1 MITLEESGLTSDQY
15 NALREAS
22 SGATWSV
29 TAHKY
34 NLDFSEDGD
43 DQGRSNFTP
52 DFDAIACGDFLFRTV
67 TDNFMEVFNPASSV
81 WVQVTAYTGMG
92 TASSIDS
99 DGAQMVIDDD
109 DLFVFIAQSSG
120 IWMQHSSDLGNTFSS
135 WSHVTS
141 DAHVNK
147 IAVVNKDRVHY
158 TVEDTT
164 KHIFNM
170 RVAKHDGS
178 WASTNSDINYTYPFS
193 NFCAAELPD
202 GSDMIVAATQVPG
215 VTTVKLVVNVPTSYI
230 KQQGGIIAFKYSNA
244 WWGDHYDV
252 DVVDELT
259 AYRFRDRIKLTQF
272 SDRVAL
278 TCYSSDGTQLFPY
291 TVYRIYTTVDGKHW
305 SKGNALPLPE
315 DPGSSGVKLCQ
326 LGDYVYAVER
336 SRTYKSLMTLQLG
349 FSPDVCQL
357 EIPHRRIN
365 QLSVSEGDMMQG
377 SLTLSNED
385 GWLDDNEIISRHC
398 RTLLVFKMGYWVDSE
413 NIKVQ
418 TNIAELDTYDMSH
431 TLPRHMVKLT
441 FRDFLAWMTD
451 INSAERPYYWDSQ
464 LLGGDNFV
472 DTSDDKY
479 GGLRHLEPQ
488 SGSFTSE
495 GSNLNLTSN
504 NEEGVGF
511 STFSLY
517 LWNGITQCKFALSTV
532 SNGEYAGVTFRSGD
546 KDNLWAAIYDQTTD
560 KINLVERSGGTS
572 TTRVSSATLSW
583 ASTPTT
589 FRYIQAEFRYAHI
602 IIRTS
607 NDGLT
612 WTDRIDHLMAIRLPD
627 PSSDFEPLTTG
638 NKERG
643 YVGFIGK
650 GFAPAEVDS
659 WPSEPGPY
667 DPPVFPPFDPP
678 YFPPYDPG
686 YVPYVPDV
694 YVPSTYTSTEGDSVI
709 ISGKSGIRTDSV
721 NNKVYASLD
730 YTVATPVE
738 FEITPPDWFTTIEMA
753 TIDKSVQLS
762 RRAYVVGTNGTDS
775 RIATTEDA
783 YQDPPVWTMGD
794 VITGEYN
801 KIISTLG
808 IAGLVHV
815 QGVSAS
821 GAASAGFTVFNLELG
836 TITNTGFT
844 IDGQPYYDLEAEVV
858 PAFGGYA
865 VLMATS
871 GDEECCTVTDIA
883 IIGGTQN
890 LGGSAWW
897 LCGESFSG
905 PLTSP
910 PHSSSFINTIVGNNI
925 RAFRFTSTTP
935 VTYRVTLDSDC
946 SNDDIN
952 NIDLPTLSLADGQP
966 FGDYGFFNGTGW
978 ETSRGDG
985 ISGVRTSPEAPEGY
999 GALILDIVL
1008 PAETT
1013 VNLVEVDIS
1022 GAPAITA
1029 RFGNPDV
1036 YTGYENF
1043 SALVG
1048 STWKLVPGIT
1058 ATGSTF
1064 RIFFESLTAGTP
1076 LVVTAIRLTAPPS
1089 GGGAVTSR
1097 SVDYGTT
1104 ILSTEPH
1111 EYNFSGDDSGFS
1123 VGPRGLISAVGADA
1137 AVQFLL
1143 PGHASEYENAVNG
1156 GAAGS
1161 YPMVVCIP
1169 DNKIGI
1175 GTVANPP
1182 ADPDFFLAT
1191 PALVASHALWK
1202 VVLAGKIGITPVVG
1216 SDKALAV
1223 ASLGFDAWRGQK
1235 IMFIGVAG
1243 ATRYIFT
1250 SVDGGLHW
1258 TKFASSTARSVRKLC
1273 YSITGNYWIVSCGSG
1288 GMLYSNNSG
1297 LTWHSIDVP
1306 GITTHAELLG

>member
-1 MITLEESGLTSDQY
+1 MITLEESGLSADQY
-15 NALREAS
+15 DALVSAS

-43 DQGRSNFTP
+43 DQGRDNSTP
-52 DFDAIACGDFLFRTV
+52 DFDAVSCGDFLFRTV
-67 TDNFMEVFNPASSV
+67 TDNFMEKFNAASAI
-81 WVQVTAYTGMG
+81 WTQVTAYTGMG

-109 DLFVFIAQSSG
+109 DLFVFIAQTSG
-120 IWMQHSSDLGNTFSS
+120 IWMQHSSDFGNTFSS

-164 KHIFNM
+164 KNIFNM

-178 WASTNSDINYTYPFS
+178 WASSSSDINYTYPFS

-215 VTTVKLVVNVPTSYI
+215 ITTVKLVVNVPTSYI

-291 TVYRIYTTVDGKHW
+291 TMYRIYTTVDGKHW

-315 DPGSSGVKLCQ
+315 DPGSSGAKLCQ

-349 FSPDVCQL
+349 FSPTICQL

-385 GWLDDNEIISRHC
+385 GWLDDHDIISRHC

-418 TNIAELDTYDMSH
+418 TSIAELDTYDMSH

-532 SNGEYAGVTFRSGD
+532 SNGEYAGVTFRSSD

-627 PSSDFEPLTTG
+627 PSSDFAPLTTG

-650 GFAPAEVDS
+650 GFAPAEIDS
-659 WPSEPGPY
+659 WPSDPGPY
-667 DPPVFPPFDPP
+667 DPPVFPPYDPP

-686 YVPYVPDV
+686 SVPYVPDV
-694 YVPSTYTSTEGDSVI
+694 YIPSVYTSTEEDSVVV
-709 ISGKSGIRTDSV
+709 SGKSGIRTDSV

-794 VITGEYN
+794 VFTGEYS

-815 QGVSAS
+815 QGSAAS
-821 GAASAGFTVFNLELG
+821 GDASAGFGCEDDDAFGAPMPDHEYEPGIAGGSFISRAGDIVTAEVLDQTSRSILTMNFGENGCILEGWAFTSGYPNLGTPTIYGKSVERGWSFYPLDSIGKTFLELEF
-836 TITNTGFT
+836 IF
-844 IDGQPYYDLEAEVV
+844 DG
-858 PAFGGYA
+858 
-865 VLMATS
+865 
-871 GDEECCTVTDIA
+871 
-883 IIGGTQN
+883 GGTTR
-890 LGGSAWW
+890 LD
-897 LCGESFSG
+897 LDFS
-905 PLTSP
+905 
-910 PHSSSFINTIVGNNI
+910 H
-925 RAFRFTSTTP
+925 
-935 VTYRVTLDSDC
+935 
-946 SNDDIN
+946 DD
-952 NIDLPTLSLADGQP
+952 P
-966 FGDYGFFNGTGW
+966 
-978 ETSRGDG
+978 
-985 ISGVRTSPEAPEGY
+985 
-999 GALILDIVL
+999 
-1008 PAETT
+1008 
-1013 VNLVEVDIS
+1013 
-1022 GAPAITA
+1022 
-1029 RFGNPDV
+1029 
-1036 YTGYENF
+1036 
-1043 SALVG
+1043 
-1048 STWKLVPGIT
+1048 
-1058 ATGSTF
+1058 
-1064 RIFFESLTAGTP
+1064 
-1076 LVVTAIRLTAPPS
+1076 PPS
-1089 GGGAVTSR
+1089 VVATAK
-1097 SVDYGTT
+1097 SVDYGDSLFTD
-1104 ILSTEPH
+1104 EPH
-1111 EYNFSGDDSGFS
+1111 EYIFSGSDSGFS
-1123 VGPRGLISAVGADA
+1123 VGPRGVISAVGADS

-1143 PGHASEYENAVNG
+1143 PGHASEYENAFNG
-1156 GAAGS
+1156 SATDT

-1169 DNKIGI
+1169 DNKIGV
-1175 GTVANPP
+1175 GTIANPP

-1223 ASLGFDAWRGQK
+1223 NALGFDAWRGQK
-1235 IMFIGVAG
+1235 LMFIGVAG
-1243 ATRYIFT
+1243 GTRYIFM
-1250 SVDGGLHW
+1250 SKNAGLTW
-1258 TKFASSTARSVRKLC
+1258 TKHAAPNARSVRKLC
-1273 YSITGNYWIVSCGSG
+1273 YSTTGNYWIVSCGAD
-1288 GMLYSNNSG
+1288 GMLYSSNSG
-1297 LTWHSIDVP
+1297 LTWRAIDVT
-1306 GITTHAELLG
+1306 GTTTHAELLG